1 MYKKYRENKQK
12 MNEER
17 SKFIDPLTS
26 LKNRNYLSL
35 NIDKWDENKVYP
47 QAVIMVDLNELK
59 EVNNELGYVEGD
71 RVIKSAANILINNQ
85 LKNTDIMRTDG
96 NEFMIYLVGYNEE
109 QVVLYMRKLY
119 KLMKDL
125 PYEKGATLGYSM
137 ITDDIKLI
145 DDAINEAVLDIKKAK
160 ENKRKQ

>member
-1 MYKKYRENKQK
+1 M
-12 MNEER
+12 
-17 SKFIDPLTS
+17 
-26 LKNRNYLSL
+26 
-35 NIDKWDENKVYP
+35 
-47 QAVIMVDLNELK
+47 
-59 EVNNELGYVEGD
+59 GYVEGD